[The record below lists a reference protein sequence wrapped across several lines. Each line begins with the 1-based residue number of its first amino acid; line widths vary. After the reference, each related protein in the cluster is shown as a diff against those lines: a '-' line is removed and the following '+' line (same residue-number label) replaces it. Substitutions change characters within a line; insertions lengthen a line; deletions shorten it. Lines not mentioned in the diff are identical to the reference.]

1 MSRLYLDGD
10 EELILT
16 LYRGPTLRETVRNI
30 RQVLNMSTTDEE
42 MTALLRRTLEDLIMM
57 SEEDFAARRPAGPGD
72 PAGLMDLF
80 YETEE
85 AG

>member
-16 LYRGPTLRETVRNI
+16 LYRGPTLRETIRNI

-57 SEEDFAARRPAGPGD
+57 EEEEFASRYLTGPGD
-72 PAGLMDLF
+72 PAGLMELLL
-80 YETEE
+80 ETEE

>member
-1 MSRLYLDGD
+1 
-10 EELILT
+10 
-16 LYRGPTLRETVRNI
+16 
-30 RQVLNMSTTDEE
+30 MSTTDEE

-57 SEEDFAARRPAGPGD
+57 NEEEFATRRPAGPGD

>member
-1 MSRLYLDGD
+1 MSRLYLDRD
-10 EELILT
+10 EELILM
-16 LYRGPTLRETVRNI
+16 LYRGSTLRETIRNI

-57 SEEDFAARRPAGPGD
+57 EEKEFASRYLAGSGD
-72 PAGLMDLF
+72 PAGLMDLLF
-80 YETEE
+80 ETEE

>member
-16 LYRGPTLRETVRNI
+16 LYRAPTLRETVRNI

-42 MTALLRRTLEDLIMM
+42 MTALLRRTLEDLMM
-57 SEEDFAARRPAGPGD
+57 NEEEFAARRPAGPGD
-72 PAGLMDLF
+72 PAGLVDLF
-80 YETEE
+80 YESEE